1 MTATDREEVKQSR
14 RSSRDVREDKQLSG
28 YHHRIIRE
36 SLKAQEEEEEEVE
49 AGEIFN

>member
-14 RSSRDVREDKQLSG
+14 SSRNVREDMQLSG

-36 SLKAQEEEEEEVE
+36 SLKAQEEEEEVE
-49 AGEIFN
+49 AG